1 MRIEKDG
8 DVMPVMIQ
16 AMTEKEAKSLSIAV
30 VRKGYIKLAEL
41 YTKMI
46 ENDILLCPKCNSWV
60 KADGFYSDSTYATG
74 RFPICKKCLLQMVE
88 QRKDDRSEPDET
100 KESVQKVLHM
110 MNKVYDDKFYEDC
123 VKGALD
129 DAGQKTVR
137 SPFMMYITA
146 IQSLPQW
153 KGLTWDDSNFGDSIP
168 GENDEDINENSRV
181 IKAARKRFGRDYSL
195 QDLHF
200 LETQYE
206 DWVQRYACESKAQEI
221 LFQRIAFTQLAI
233 EKAQKSGKDT
243 KELDKT
249 LQDLMSSNSIK
260 PNQNSANALTEAKSF
275 GQLIQKWEDEKPIPE
290 PEGDFKDVDKIGLY
304 IDVFFKGHLSK
315 MMGLKNAFS
324 SLYDRFMSKYTVKK
338 PEYQEDTDSEELFD
352 QIFGQKLDEV

>member
-1 MRIEKDG
+1 
-8 DVMPVMIQ
+8 MIQ
-16 AMTEKEAKSLSIAV
+16 SLTEKE
-30 VRKGYIKLAEL
+30 VRATSVANVRRAYVKLAGF
-41 YTKMI
+41 YDKMI
-46 ENDILLCPKCNSWV
+46 NGDLIRCPVCGDWYGAK
-60 KADGFYSDSTYATG
+60 DGFYEDKAYAIG
-74 RFPICKKCLLQMVE
+74 KYPICKGCLLKLVE
-88 QRKDDRSEPDET
+88 QRKTDKDEPNET
-100 KESVQKVLHM
+100 KESVQKVLRM
-110 MNKVYDDKFYEDC
+110 MNRVYDDKFYSDC
-123 VKGALD
+123 IKGSLD
-129 DAGQKTVR
+129 DNGKPMR
-137 SPFMMYITA
+137 SPFSIYITS
-146 IQSLPQW
+146 IQSLPNW
-153 KGLTWDDSNFGDSIP
+153 RGMTWEDSNFGDTLP
-168 GENDEDINENSRV
+168 GESEEEINENSRV
-181 IKAARKRFGRDYSL
+181 VRAARKRFGRDYSL
-195 QDLHF
+195 QDLYY

-233 EKAQKSGKDT
+233 EKAQKAGKDT

-275 GQLIQKWEDEKPIPE
+275 GQLIAKWEDEKPIPE

-338 PEYQEDTDSEELFD
+338 PEYQEDADSEELFD
-352 QIFGQKLDEV
+352 QIFGGKLDEI